1 MLESIIAVIMAG
13 VFAFLVQPPIAE
25 VGVYAGPYW
34 PEAGDSELIRTTTG
48 VTAYTPL
55 SDHLGVEFGA
65 AYTQSG
71 YAWHC
76 PWPCFDWNKPRDEGR
91 TLRDYIDASALV
103 QARIP
108 ATDRASL
115 RLLLGPAWSTPV
127 RCRSKNLTRGT
138 EGECTIPLGD
148 SRLRVIAG
156 AGVAYR
162 MTRHLGVIA
171 SYRFSVDPQT
181 LAAEEDGSGSDIAS
195 SLTMAVTYHR

>member
-1 MLESIIAVIMAG
+1 MRIISRHRRSVKRERHPAVKLGCRGHPLDMDPECRGRELTMLESIIPVVMAG

-115 RLLLGPAWSTPV
+115 RLCSGPPGAH
-127 RCRSKNLTRGT
+127 RS
-138 EGECTIPLGD
+138 D
-148 SRLRVIAG
+148 AG
-156 AGVAYR
+156 R
-162 MTRHLGVIA
+162 RT
-171 SYRFSVDPQT
+171 
-181 LAAEEDGSGSDIAS
+181 
-195 SLTMAVTYHR
+195 